1 MRFALD
7 HLAVVQMGR
16 QAVKLR
22 DIFGT
27 TGAVR
32 GQ

>member
-1 MRFALD
+1 MRSALD
-7 HLAVVQMGR
+7 HLAAVQKGR

-22 DIFGT
+22 DIFRTAGT
-27 TGAVR
+27 VR